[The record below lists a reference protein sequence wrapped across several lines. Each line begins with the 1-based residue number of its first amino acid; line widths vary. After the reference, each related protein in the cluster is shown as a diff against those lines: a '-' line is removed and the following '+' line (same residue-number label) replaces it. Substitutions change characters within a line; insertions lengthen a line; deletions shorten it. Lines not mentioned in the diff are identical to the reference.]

1 MVEVRCKGQAELTT
15 DFEATTLLPRQAVK
29 SAARPDPPPEA
40 YSTSSFVMPSTPTM
54 RRSATASTGSARV
67 RIEADRA
74 RQPATVAAPVDRRS
88 APARPRREHGP
99 ALVARP
105 RPRPRSESAPGWFG
119 WTGKTSATSSETY
132 CGTSRSMVI
141 GSRWLR
147 LMSRWCRASG
157 PPRHRRADLGSGR
170 STGGGSGI
178 RTRDTVS
185 RIHTFQACAF
195 SHSATPPAGAGRRA
209 DAVASAS
216 PTVPGRARRD
226 LSSERGRA
234 QPIGAAFTAI
244 RRCALREPNRAG

>member
-1 MVEVRCKGQAELTT
+1 
-15 DFEATTLLPRQAVK
+15 
-29 SAARPDPPPEA
+29 
-40 YSTSSFVMPSTPTM
+40 MPSTPTM
-54 RRSATASTGSARV
+54 RRGAIASTGSARV
-67 RIEADRA
+67 RNEADRA
-74 RQPATVAAPVDRRS
+74 RQPATVAAPADRRS
-88 APARPRREHGP
+88 APARPRREHRP

-119 WTGKTSATSSETY
+119 WTGKVSATSSKAY
-132 CGTSRSMVI
+132 CGASRSMVT

-147 LMSRWCRASG
+147 LMSRWCRTSG
-157 PPRHRRADLGSGR
+157 PPGIVERISALDAA
-170 STGGGSGI
+170 TGGGSGI

-209 DAVASAS
+209 DAVVTAS